1 MDVKADEPNK
11 TDRYTLHINS
21 LQSNRFGLR
30 LLDAGASI
38 QEDRR

>member
-21 LQSNRFGLR
+21 LQYRID
-30 LLDAGASI
+30 LDCVF
-38 QEDRR
+38 